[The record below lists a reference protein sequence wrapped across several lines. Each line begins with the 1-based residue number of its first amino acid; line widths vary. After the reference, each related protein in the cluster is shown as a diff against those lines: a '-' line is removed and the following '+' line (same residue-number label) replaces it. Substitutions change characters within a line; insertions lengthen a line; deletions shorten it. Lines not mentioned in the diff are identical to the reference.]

1 MGAAKPH
8 YAKASTKVSTP
19 MLALD
24 CTGSAKKTCGKY
36 KVTGYPTIKY
46 YADDDFEDYSGG
58 RQEKDFVKFLSKV
71 TEDAEVV
78 DDADDDDAAGSAGA
92 GAKAAA
98 DAGADAG
105 AKADAGAGDSAKA
118 DASADA
124 GAGADAGAKADAGAG
139 DSAGADADAG
149 A

>member
-1 MGAAKPH
+1 M
-8 YAKASTKVSTP
+8 V
-19 MLALD
+19 ALD

-78 DDADDDDAAGSAGA
+78 DDADDDDAAGSAKAGA
-92 GAKAAA
+92 DAKAAA
-98 DAGADAG
+98 
-105 AKADAGAGDSAKA
+105 S
-118 DASADA
+118 
-124 GAGADAGAKADAGAG
+124 AGADAGAKADAGAG
-139 DSAGADADAG
+139 DSAGADA
-149 A
+149 